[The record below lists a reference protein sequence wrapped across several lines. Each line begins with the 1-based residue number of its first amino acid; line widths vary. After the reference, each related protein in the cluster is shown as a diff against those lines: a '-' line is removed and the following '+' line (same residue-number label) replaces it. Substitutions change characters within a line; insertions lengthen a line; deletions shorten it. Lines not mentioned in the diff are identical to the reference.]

1 MKINKITLSIA
12 ILLGLLFTF
21 FLSNYTLEKNILIYS
36 IGCFLSISIGI
47 AGFISLNFNDNKISV
62 NTKVVSVIF
71 TLLAMGIQLFF
82 SVFNDYDFSSYV
94 LTVFGSLLIYVL
106 FIYNISRTKM

>member
-12 ILLGLLFTF
+12 ILLGLLITF
-21 FLSNYTLEKNILIYS
+21 FLSKYALDHNVLLFS
-36 IGCFLSISIGI
+36 IGCFLSISIGL
-47 AGFISLNFNDNKISV
+47 AGFISLNFNDNKISL

-106 FIYNISRTKM
+106 VIYNISRMKM